1 MLKRLVVHPFLLA
14 VYPILALFAYN
25 RSQVFVWTAY
35 RSILISLFFTTLF
48 FLLFRLFLRDWHKAG
63 LIVTPILIFVFSYGH
78 IFTYIED
85 AKILG
90 INIGRHR
97 VLIILV
103 LISLVSV
110 FIWLV
115 RTKRQL
121 IGVSQAINILGFVAL
136 IFPLFQLATF
146 EIRASK
152 AASSESGSSVELK
165 ALQTN
170 LSMLSVPNG
179 EIRPD
184 IYYIILDTYTRDDT
198 LKTYFQIDNSAFLSS
213 LEDMG
218 FYVARCSQSNYALT
232 QPSLA
237 SSLNMDYLD
246 ALDNNKVNAPT
257 FINSIL
263 RNNATRRVL
272 ERLGYKIV
280 VTESGFSPT
289 EWSDADVYLTTNRGV
304 GKAILTGGINP
315 FEAILLK
322 TSMGIFLYEYKP
334 RLSYQIQSFLDTAYT
349 EHRSRILFA
358 LEELSEVYKIQGP
371 KFVFTHILIPHSP
384 FIFGQNGEIIGRK
397 HPFTLNDDQEI
408 REPEKYQKGYRDQ
421 LLYVNSRILPIIQA
435 IISKSKVL
443 PIIILQGDHG
453 TKAQVS
459 SRNARMTI
467 LNAYY
472 FPGNE
477 KNVLYPTITPV
488 NTFREVFNLY
498 FGGNLPLLKDVSYFS
513 QYGDRNKSTIIM
525 PNERPNCETP

>member
-1 MLKRLVVHPFLLA
+1 M
-14 VYPILALFAYN
+14 
-25 RSQVFVWTAY
+25 WTAY
-35 RSILISLFFTTLF
+35 RSILISLFFTTLL
-48 FLLFRLFLRDWHKAG
+48 FLLFRLFLHDWHKAG
-63 LIVTPILIFVFSYGH
+63 LIVTLILIFIFSYGH
-78 IFTYIED
+78 IFAYIED

-90 INIGRHR
+90 LNIGRHR
-97 VLIILV
+97 VLMMLV
-103 LISLVSV
+103 LIILVSV
-110 FIWLV
+110 FVWLV

-121 IGVSQAINILGFVAL
+121 SGVSQAINIVGIVAL

-146 EIRASK
+146 EIRASTVS
-152 AASSESGSSVELK
+152 SSESGSSTEVK
-165 ALQTN
+165 ALQTD
-170 LSMLSVPNG
+170 LSGLSIPDG
-179 EIRPD
+179 EIPPD

-237 SSLNMDYLD
+237 SSLNMDYLE
-246 ALDNNKVNAPT
+246 ALDVKKVNEPT

-263 RNNATRRVL
+263 RNNATRQTL

-289 EWSDADVYLTTNRGV
+289 EWDDADVYLTTNRGV

-322 TSMGIFLYEYKP
+322 TSMGLFLYEYKP
-334 RLSYQIQSFLDTAYT
+334 QFSYRVQSFLDTAYT

-371 KFVFTHILIPHSP
+371 KFVFAHILIPHSP

-397 HPFTLNDDQEI
+397 HPFTLNDDEEI
-408 REPEKYQKGYRDQ
+408 REPEKYRKGYRDQ
-421 LLYVNSRILPIIQA
+421 LLYVNSRILPIVQA
-435 IISKSKVL
+435 IISRSKIS

-477 KNVLYPTITPV
+477 KNALYPTITPV
-488 NTFREVFNLY
+488 NTFREIFNLY
-498 FGGNLPLLKDVSYFS
+498 FGGDLPLLKDVSYFS

-525 PNERPNCETP
+525 PNERLNCGMP